1 MYQTIP
7 AVYEHGIFRPLKKIS
22 LKEHQKLLLRL
33 QIPKED
39 YETLLENLEILNDQK
54 QLDRIHS
61 ALQEVKKGK
70 TFSHSDIFG
79 RPQPNRK
86 ESYR

>member
-7 AVYEHGIFRPLKKIS
+7 AIYEDGIFRPLKKIS

-39 YETLLENLEILNDQK
+39 YDTLLENLEILNDRK

-70 TFSHSDIFG
+70 IFSHADIFG
-79 RPQPNRK
+79 RPQPNL
-86 ESYR
+86 